1 MAISKY
7 PSIVHMPEIP
17 KPYPSVLDF
26 LATRFPSIARPIWE
40 SRIISGK
47 ILTEQQTPVGLDTP
61 YTPRG
66 RLYYFREVDEEPSI
80 PFTENII
87 FRNDDLLVACKPH
100 FLPVIPAGPYVD
112 ECLLNRLKKR
122 TGNHDLSPINRI
134 DRETAGLVLFSMNK
148 NTRGLYHQLFMNR
161 RVKKTYIAVTL
172 YPGISG
178 EDRGRESNTTE
189 NLETGNMALGNYGI
203 VTDGITNHIVEDRL
217 IPGEPWFRMKSVDGK
232 PNALTN
238 ISMVGARKN
247 KALFKLSPITGK
259 KHQLRLHLSSL
270 GFPILNDRC
279 YPKLLPKKELDFT
292 APLQLLAKTIQFYDP
307 ISSRKVTYESER
319 RLDW

>member
-7 PSIVHMPEIP
+7 HSIVHMPEIP

-26 LATRFPSIARPIWE
+26 LTTRFPSIARPIWE
-40 SRIISGK
+40 ARIVSGK
-47 ILTEQQTPVGLDTP
+47 ILTERQDIVTLDTP
-61 YTPRG
+61 YTPRE
-66 RLYYFREVDEEPSI
+66 RLYYFREVEEEPSI

-87 FRNDDLLVACKPH
+87 FIDDDLLVACKPH

-122 TGNHDLSPINRI
+122 TGNLDLSPINRI

-148 NTRGLYHQLFMNR
+148 KSRGLYQDLFMNR
-161 RVKKTYIAVTL
+161 RIEKTYIAVTL
-172 YPGISG
+172 YPGING
-178 EDRGRESNTTE
+178 EDLGTLESHTTE
-189 NLETGNMALGNYGI
+189 TRETENQTIENQTMENRI
-203 VTDGITNHIVEDRL
+203 VQGD
-217 IPGEPWFRMKSVDGK
+217 PWFRMKSVPGT
-232 PNALTN
+232 PNAITK

-247 KALFKLSPITGK
+247 KALFKLSPVTGK

-270 GFPILNDRC
+270 GYPIINDRY
-279 YPKLLPKKELDFT
+279 YPRLLPKKEVDFT
-292 APLQLLAKTIQFYDP
+292 APLQLLAQKIQFCDP
-307 ISSRKVTYESER
+307 ISSRPVTYESER